1 MIRLYRAE
9 WSTNCER
16 VALAL
21 AHKGLEAE
29 SVVIEY
35 SDRTPVQEVSG
46 QGLVPVIVD
55 GDEVVFDSPRIL
67 AYLEERY
74 PDPPLFPADPAR
86 RAETDLFIEWFDG
99 VWKPVANEMEME
111 LGRDEPDGERIGA
124 LAMELGRH
132 LDRFERLLTGRPYLL
147 GEAVS
152 VADFVAFPFLKYAT
166 GRDPADTEL
175 FHRLLDEHQS
185 VDGRPN
191 LAAWIERIDALPRAY
206 GPRGVSGG
214 RSLA

>member
-35 SDRTPVQEVSG
+35 SDRTPVEEVSG

-86 RAETDLFIEWFDG
+86 RAETDLFIEWFNG

-111 LGRDEPDGERIGA
+111 LGRDEPDGERVGA
-124 LAMELGRH
+124 LATELGRH

-152 VADFVAFPFLKYAT
+152 VADFVAFPFLKYAA

-185 VDGRPN
+185 VVGRPN

-206 GPRGVSGG
+206 
-214 RSLA
+214 